1 MKTLLAVLLLTFA
14 TGAFAQSSPTPTAV
28 APGCGTADTKFDV
41 STSNSQ
47 HPMAKPDPGKAL
59 IYFLQDDTYFDARPR
74 PTTRF
79 AIDGT
84 WIGATHGNSYFYLSI
99 DPGEHHLCA
108 NWQSYL
114 GPTGLGTGLDTAAA
128 RFRAEAGG
136 IYFFSA
142 RNHGTLHTGAAG
154 VELLPTDGDEAQ
166 LLMSRFAL
174 ASSRPKK

>member
-14 TGAFAQSSPTPTAV
+14 TGAFAQSSPPTSAV

-41 STSNSQ
+41 STSNS
-47 HPMAKPDPGKAL
+47 PRALAKPDAGKAL

-84 WIGATHGNSYFYLSI
+84 WIGATHGDSYFHVSI

-108 NWQSYL
+108 NWQSYA
-114 GPTGLGTGLDTAAA
+114 GPVGLGIGPDTAAA
-128 RFRAEAGG
+128 HFNAEPGG
-136 IYFFSA
+136 IYFFAA
-142 RNHGTLHTGAAG
+142 RNHGGLHSGLAG
-154 VELLPTDGDEAQ
+154 IELLSTDSDQAQ